1 MAEEKPTLHT
11 VLEELG
17 KIRAD
22 QAVMYDVM
30 IGTNGKSKT
39 GDPALVTKVNEM
51 YPILTSVR
59 GAKYF
64 LISVVAMGTAIL
76 WLKSHWPSN

>member
-11 VLEELG
+11 IMDELG

-22 QAVMYDVM
+22 QAVIYDVM

-39 GDPALVTKVNEM
+39 GDPSLVTKVNEI

-64 LISVVAMGTAIL
+64 IITTAAVGGALL
-76 WLKSHWPSN
+76 WLKTNWPH